1 MCFDTV
7 LYKTI
12 PLPLVSSSRL
22 SHKPTRLCLT
32 RRSAL
37 SMTITF
43 TLCLQFKAISQAYEA
58 LSDEKKRSMTITF
71 TLCFQFKAISQA
83 YEALSDEKKRSMTI
97 TFTLCFQFK
106 AISQAYEALS
116 DEKKRSIYDHYLYL
130 LFPVQGY
137 LTSLRGYVG

>member
-1 MCFDTV
+1 M
-7 LYKTI
+7 
-12 PLPLVSSSRL
+12 
-22 SHKPTRLCLT
+22 

-43 TLCLQFKAISQAYEA
+43 TS
-58 LSDEKKRSMTITF
+58 
-71 TLCFQFKAISQA
+71 CFQFKAISQA

-137 LTSLRGYVG
+137 LTGLRGSVGREEALYL